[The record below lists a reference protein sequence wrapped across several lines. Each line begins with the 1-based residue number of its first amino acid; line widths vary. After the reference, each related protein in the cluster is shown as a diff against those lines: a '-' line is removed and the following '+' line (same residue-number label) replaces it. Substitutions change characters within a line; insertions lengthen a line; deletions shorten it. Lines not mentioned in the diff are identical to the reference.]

1 MWMSSSDS
9 IPAEKDPEQYVWK
22 LDREIYRIVGF
33 EGDTSP
39 RALDIVCEHEETQT
53 HDNRYAATDDGILE
67 KLFWFHLPG

>member
-9 IPAEKDPEQYVWK
+9 IPAEKDPQQYGWK
-22 LDREIYRIVGF
+22 LDRRIYGIVGF

-53 HDNRYAATDDGILE
+53 HDNRYTATDDG
-67 KLFWFHLPG
+67 F